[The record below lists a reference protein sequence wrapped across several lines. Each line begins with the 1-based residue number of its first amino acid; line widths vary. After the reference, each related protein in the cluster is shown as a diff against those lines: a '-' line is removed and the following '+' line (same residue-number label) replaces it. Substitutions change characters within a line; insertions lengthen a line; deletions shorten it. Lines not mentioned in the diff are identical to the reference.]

1 MPRRT
6 TLILDDDVYE
16 MLLRECA
23 RRYGSSR
30 ALSKVVNELLRKALR
45 GVDDVVKLI
54 YAERYAR
61 VTVKEFEEFR
71 KRLSKEFEERRSWI
85 LHTFFH

>member
-1 MPRRT
+1 MFVCLGVRMPKRT

-16 MLLRECA
+16 MLLKESV

-45 GVDDVVKLI
+45 DMEDIVKLI
-54 YAERYAR
+54 YAERYAK
-61 VTVKEFEEFR
+61 VTTKEFEEFR
-71 KRLSKEFEERRSWI
+71 KRLSKEFEKR
-85 LHTFFH
+85 

>member
-16 MLLRECA
+16 MLLRESM
-23 RRYGSSR
+23 RRYRSSR
-30 ALSKVVNELLRKALR
+30 ALSKVANELLRKALR
-45 GVDDVVKLI
+45 DMEDIVRLI
-54 YAERYAR
+54 YTERYAK

-71 KRLSKEFEERRSWI
+71 RGLSREFERR
-85 LHTFFH
+85 